1 MVLLPL
7 SLSLNSEE
15 FKIDRRRRRRYGFSS
30 SGAENSSEDVFLG
43 AIILLAV
50 RYSSFSE
57 EELGGGGGRGGT
69 RHARDI
75 IRETHAAVDEEA
87 GQCFLISLHYAGLLN
102 SVTSSAS
109 NSPSILLMIHPPSL
123 NKWREMRRP
132 LAHRFLGS
140 GGGFFFYFNPVAEK
154 ISSPK

>member
-15 FKIDRRRRRRYGFSS
+15 FKIDRRRRRYGFSS

-57 EELGGGGGRGGT
+57 EELGGGPGGT
-69 RHARDI
+69 HHARDI

-109 NSPSILLMIHPPSL
+109 NSSSTLLMIHPPSQ

-132 LAHRFLGS
+132 QQS
-140 GGGFFFYFNPVAEK
+140 V
-154 ISSPK
+154 S